1 MNRETAN
8 ATEKREGE
16 ETMSHVPQKDKNGNR
31 ISLVTQQTMVGVKDP
46 SEHARRQ
53 VKELDKTA
61 KKSKDKR
68 KAMLEQIVA
77 DKKEIAQIDK
87 RLAEIHR
94 EYDPL
99 VESLKDKLEKKKHL
113 QTMLDQCKKTQKD
126 MMGDMKH
133 MVNQNMVRSY
143 KQNARDATFKLESLR
158 GYNLKPESTFKQ
170 GRR

>member
-1 MNRETAN
+1 
-8 ATEKREGE
+8 
-16 ETMSHVPQKDKNGNR
+16 MSGVPTKDKNGNR

-46 SEHARRQ
+46 SDHARRQ

-68 KAMLEQIVA
+68 KATLEQIEA

-99 VESLKDKLEKKKHL
+99 VKALEEKLEKKKHL
-113 QTMLDQCKKTQKD
+113 QAMLEQCKKTQKE
-126 MMGDMKH
+126 MMGSMKT
-133 MVNQNMVRSY
+133 MVNENMVRSY
-143 KQNARDATFKLESLR
+143 KQNARDATFKLETLR

-170 GRR
+170 KGRR

>member
-1 MNRETAN
+1 
-8 ATEKREGE
+8 
-16 ETMSHVPQKDKNGNR
+16 MSGVPTKDKNGNR

-46 SEHARRQ
+46 SDHARRQ

-68 KAMLEQIVA
+68 KATLEQIEA

-99 VESLKDKLEKKKHL
+99 VKALEEKLEKKKHL
-113 QTMLDQCKKTQKD
+113 QAMLEQCKKTQKRND
-126 MMGDMKH
+126 GEHENHGQREYGEKLQAECSRRH
-133 MVNQNMVRSY
+133 LQ
-143 KQNARDATFKLESLR
+143 ARDAARLQS
-158 GYNLKPESTFKQ
+158 Q
-170 GRR
+170 A

>member
-1 MNRETAN
+1 
-8 ATEKREGE
+8 
-16 ETMSHVPQKDKNGNR
+16 MSGVPTKDKNGNR

-46 SEHARRQ
+46 SDHARRQ

-68 KAMLEQIVA
+68 KATLEQIEA

-99 VESLKDKLEKKKHL
+99 VKALEEKLEKKS
-113 QTMLDQCKKTQKD
+113 TCKLCWNNAKTQK
-126 MMGDMKH
+126 K
-133 MVNQNMVRSY
+133 
-143 KQNARDATFKLESLR
+143 K
-158 GYNLKPESTFKQ
+158 
-170 GRR
+170 